1 MHSIERVTEAD
12 LPDLLP
18 LMRGY
23 CDFYNVSP
31 TDEALLTL
39 SRALLTDPDH
49 EGVQLIARSADPG
62 TPAVGFATIYWSW
75 STSSAARIGV
85 MNDLFVADHRR
96 GVGLADELIAACTT
110 ECVNRGAVELEWCT
124 APDNYRAQSVYD
136 RIGGRREQW
145 VNYSLPT

>member
-1 MHSIERVTEAD
+1 MHSIERVTEDD
-12 LPDLLP
+12 LSDLLP

-31 TDEALLTL
+31 TDEALLALARTL
-39 SRALLTDPDH
+39 LGDPDH
-49 EGVQLIARSADPG
+49 EGLQLIARNLDGGAP
-62 TPAVGFATIYWSW
+62 VGFATIYWSW

-85 MNDLFVADHRR
+85 MNDLFVADSAR
-96 GVGLADELIAACTT
+96 GSGLADELIASCTA

-136 RIGGRREQW
+136 RIGGRREHW
-145 VNYSLPT
+145 LNYSLPT

>member
-1 MHSIERVTEAD
+1 MYSIERVGEAD
-12 LPDLLP
+12 LADLLP
-18 LMRGY
+18 LLRGY

-39 SRALLTDPDH
+39 TRALITDPDR
-49 EGVQLIARSADPG
+49 EGIQLIARAHGSGA
-62 TPAVGFATIYWSW
+62 AAGFATVYWSW

-85 MNDLFVADHRR
+85 MNDLFLDPSAR
-96 GVGLADELIAACTT
+96 GSGLADQLIAACRA
-110 ECVNRGAVELEWCT
+110 ECVGRGAVGLEWCT

-145 VNYSLPT
+145 INYSLPC

>member
-12 LPDLLP
+12 LPELLP

-39 SRALLTDPDH
+39 ARALLENPEH
-49 EGVQLIARSADPG
+49 EGVQLIARNADDS
-62 TPAVGFATIYWSW
+62 TAVGFATIYWSW

-85 MNDLFVADHRR
+85 MNDLYVADSAR
-96 GVGLADELIAACTT
+96 GRGLADELIAGCTAQ
-110 ECVNRGAVELEWCT
+110 CVTRGAVELEWCT
-124 APDNYRAQSVYD
+124 VPDNYRAQSVYD
-136 RIGGRREQW
+136 RIGGRRERW
-145 VNYSLPT
+145 INYSLPC

>member
-12 LPDLLP
+12 LPELLP

-39 SRALLTDPDH
+39 SRTLLENPAH
-49 EGVQLIARSADPG
+49 GGVQLIARNADDG
-62 TPAVGFATIYWSW
+62 AAIGFATIYWSW

-85 MNDLFVADHRR
+85 MNDLYVTDSAR
-96 GVGLADELIAACTT
+96 GRGLADELIAGCTAQ
-110 ECVNRGAVELEWCT
+110 CVTRGAVELEWCT

-136 RIGGRREQW
+136 RIGGRRERW
-145 VNYSLPT
+145 INYSLPC